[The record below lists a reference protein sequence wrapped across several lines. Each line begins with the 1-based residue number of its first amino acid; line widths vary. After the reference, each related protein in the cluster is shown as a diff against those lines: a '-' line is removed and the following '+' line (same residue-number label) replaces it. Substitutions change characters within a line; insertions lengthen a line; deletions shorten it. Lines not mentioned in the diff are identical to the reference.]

1 MKNYKVLILLILTLF
16 NSCSKEDEIN
26 QLNETIVNLQND
38 IAQLNSQINDYSS
51 QVNQLISQNN
61 ILLNQVENGLAQNN
75 ALSNQNNILLNQVEN
90 GLTQNNALSNQIDDL
105 NNLLNGFQDQIQE
118 YVAQIEVLTESNQI
132 LQSDNNSLTTQNNI
146 QSGQI
151 AELNFQLNN
160 FQIQIQEYI
169 DQIEVLTE
177 SNEILESD
185 NNSLNTQVNNLQ
197 DQLYTIQSQSAED
210 GLYLFNKIEIFE
222 PPFGGTMWD
231 LPDLIKSSDYTIY
244 STSSYQGIETRLF
257 YDKSIPDFINYPAHV
272 YKVNF
277 GDDLS
282 IDFEIYTEF
291 TQQEAGNIEQK
302 YAPLIGQLGK
312 DLRKNIISFEFLKGQ
327 EVASAQRTDDL
338 NYANITFHTEWLT
351 NVVETRPDGDKTEE
365 LLIHESAHLSIDPY
379 VYGQQEWTDAVNLDG
394 NYLSTYAKDNPNSED
409 VAETFQAY
417 IAVKYFPDRIS
428 NSLRD
433 TILSVCLNR
442 FKYFDSLNL
451 DLSIYK

>member
-1 MKNYKVLILLILTLF
+1 MKSYKVLILLVFIVV

-38 IAQLNSQINDYSS
+38 IAQLNSQINDFSS
-51 QVNQLISQNN
+51 QVNQLTNQNNTLLSQVENASTQNN
-61 ILLNQVENGLAQNN
+61 ILL
-75 ALSNQNNILLNQVEN
+75 S
-90 GLTQNNALSNQIDDL
+90 QIDDL

-118 YVAQIEVLTESNQI
+118 YVAQIEVLTESN
-132 LQSDNNSLTTQNNI
+132 
-146 QSGQI
+146 
-151 AELNFQLNN
+151 
-160 FQIQIQEYI
+160 
-169 DQIEVLTE
+169 
-177 SNEILESD
+177 EILESD
-185 NNSLNTQVNNLQ
+185 NNSLNNQINNLQ
-197 DQLYTIQSQSAED
+197 DQLYTIQSQSAVD
-210 GLYLFNKIEIFE
+210 GLYLFNKIEILE

-231 LPDLIKSSDYTIY
+231 LPDLITSSDYTIY

-257 YDKSIPDFINYPAHV
+257 YDKSIPDFINYPAHI

-277 GDDLS
+277 GDNLS
-282 IDFEIYTEF
+282 IDFEIHTEF
-291 TQQEAGNIEQK
+291 TQEEAGNIEQK

-312 DLRKNIISFEFLKGQ
+312 DLRRNIKSFEFLKGE

-338 NYANITFHTEWLT
+338 NYANITFHTDWLT
-351 NVVETRPDGDKTEE
+351 LVETRFSGDRTEE

-379 VYGQQEWTDAVNLDG
+379 VYGQQGWTDAVNLDG

>member
-1 MKNYKVLILLILTLF
+1 MKSYKVLILLVFIVA

-38 IAQLNSQINDYSS
+38 IAQLNSQINDFSS
-51 QVNQLISQNN
+51 QVNQLTNQNNTLLSQVENSSTQNN
-61 ILLNQVENGLAQNN
+61 IL
-75 ALSNQNNILLNQVEN
+75 S
-90 GLTQNNALSNQIDDL
+90 SQIDDL

-118 YVAQIEVLTESNQI
+118 YVAQIEVLTESN
-132 LQSDNNSLTTQNNI
+132 
-146 QSGQI
+146 
-151 AELNFQLNN
+151 
-160 FQIQIQEYI
+160 
-169 DQIEVLTE
+169 
-177 SNEILESD
+177 EILESD
-185 NNSLNTQVNNLQ
+185 NNSLNNQINNLQ
-197 DQLYTIQSQSAED
+197 DQLYTIQSQSAVD
-210 GLYLFNKIEIFE
+210 GLYLFNKIEILE

-231 LPDLIKSSDYTIY
+231 LPDLITSSDYTIY

-257 YDKSIPDFINYPAHV
+257 YDKSIPDFINYPAHI

-277 GDDLS
+277 GDNLS
-282 IDFEIYTEF
+282 IDFEIHTEF
-291 TQQEAGNIEQK
+291 TQEEAGNIEQK

-312 DLRKNIISFEFLKGQ
+312 DLRRNIKSFEFLKGE

-338 NYANITFHTEWLT
+338 NYANITFHTDWLT
-351 NVVETRPDGDKTEE
+351 LVETRFSGDRTEE

-379 VYGQQEWTDAVNLDG
+379 VYGQQGWTDAVNLDG
-394 NYLSTYAKDNPNSED
+394 NYISTYAKDNPNSED

>member
-1 MKNYKVLILLILTLF
+1 MKNYKVLILLFFLVL

-38 IAQLNSQINDYSS
+38 IAQLNSQINDFSS
-51 QVNQLISQNN
+51 QVNQLT
-61 ILLNQVENGLAQNN
+61 
-75 ALSNQNNILLNQVEN
+75 
-90 GLTQNNALSNQIDDL
+90 TQNNTLSSQVEDAVTQNNTLSSQIDDL
-105 NNLLNGFQDQIQE
+105 NNILNGFQDQIQE
-118 YVAQIEVLTESNQI
+118 YVAQIQ
-132 LQSDNNSLTTQNNI
+132 
-146 QSGQI
+146 
-151 AELNFQLNN
+151 
-160 FQIQIQEYI
+160 
-169 DQIEVLTE
+169 VLTE

-185 NNSLNTQVNNLQ
+185 NNSLNTQINNLQ
-197 DQLYTIQSQSAED
+197 DQLYTIQSQSAVD
-210 GLYLFNKIEIFE
+210 GLYLFNKIEILE

-282 IDFEIYTEF
+282 IDFEIYTDF
-291 TQQEAGNIEQK
+291 TLEEAGNIEQK

-312 DLRKNIISFEFLKGQ
+312 DLRRNIKSFEFLKGE

-338 NYANITFHTEWLT
+338 NYANITFHIDWLT
-351 NVVETRPDGDKTEE
+351 LVETRFNGDRTEE

-379 VYGQQEWTDAVNLDG
+379 VYGQQGWTEAVNLDG
-394 NYLSTYAKDNPNSED
+394 NYLSTYAKDNPDSED
-409 VAETFQAY
+409 IAETFQAY

>member
-1 MKNYKVLILLILTLF
+1 MKNYKVLILLFFLVV

-26 QLNETIVNLQND
+26 QLNETIVNLQKD
-38 IAQLNSQINDYSS
+38 IALLNSQINDFSF
-51 QVNQLISQNN
+51 QVNQLTTQNN
-61 ILLNQVENGLAQNN
+61 TLSSQVEDA
-75 ALSNQNNILLNQVEN
+75 
-90 GLTQNNALSNQIDDL
+90 LTQNNTLSSQIDDL
-105 NNLLNGFQDQIQE
+105 NNILNGFQDQIQE
-118 YVAQIEVLTESNQI
+118 YVAQIQ
-132 LQSDNNSLTTQNNI
+132 
-146 QSGQI
+146 
-151 AELNFQLNN
+151 
-160 FQIQIQEYI
+160 
-169 DQIEVLTE
+169 VLTE

-185 NNSLNTQVNNLQ
+185 NNSLNTQINNLQ
-197 DQLYTIQSQSAED
+197 DQLYTIQSQSAVD
-210 GLYLFNKIEIFE
+210 GLYLFNKIEILE

-257 YDKSIPDFINYPAHV
+257 YDKSIPDFINYPAHI

-277 GDDLS
+277 GDNLS

-291 TQQEAGNIEQK
+291 TLEEAGNIEQK

-312 DLRKNIISFEFLKGQ
+312 DLRRNIKSFEFLKGE

-338 NYANITFHTEWLT
+338 NYANITFHTDWLT
-351 NVVETRPDGDKTEE
+351 LVETRFSGDRTEE

-379 VYGQQEWTDAVNLDG
+379 VYGQQGWTNAVNLDG

-409 VAETFQAY
+409 IAETFQAY

>member
-1 MKNYKVLILLILTLF
+1 MKSYKVLILLFFIVV

-38 IAQLNSQINDYSS
+38 IAQLNSQINEFSS
-51 QVNQLISQNN
+51 QVNQLTTQNN
-61 ILLNQVENGLAQNN
+61 TLSSQVEDA
-75 ALSNQNNILLNQVEN
+75 
-90 GLTQNNALSNQIDDL
+90 LTQNNTLSSQIDDL
-105 NNLLNGFQDQIQE
+105 NNILNGFQDQIQE
-118 YVAQIEVLTESNQI
+118 YVAQIQ
-132 LQSDNNSLTTQNNI
+132 
-146 QSGQI
+146 
-151 AELNFQLNN
+151 
-160 FQIQIQEYI
+160 
-169 DQIEVLTE
+169 VLTE

-185 NNSLNTQVNNLQ
+185 NNSLNTQINNLQ
-197 DQLYTIQSQSAED
+197 DQLYTIQSQSAVD
-210 GLYLFNKIEIFE
+210 GLYLFNKIEILE

-231 LPDLIKSSDYTIY
+231 LPDLITSSDYTIY

-257 YDKSIPDFINYPAHV
+257 YDKSIPDFINYPAHI
-272 YKVNF
+272 YKINF
-277 GDDLS
+277 GDNLS

-291 TQQEAGNIEQK
+291 TQEEAANIEQK

-312 DLRKNIISFEFLKGQ
+312 DLRRNIKSFEFLKGE

-338 NYANITFHTEWLT
+338 NYANITFHTDWLT
-351 NVVETRPDGDKTEE
+351 LVETRFSGDRTEE

-379 VYGQQEWTDAVNLDG
+379 VYGQQEWADAVSLDG
-394 NYLSTYAKDNPNSED
+394 NYISTYAQDNPNSED
-409 VAETFQAY
+409 IAETFQAY

>member
-1 MKNYKVLILLILTLF
+1 MKNYKVLFLLFFFIV

-38 IAQLNSQINDYSS
+38 IAQLNSQINDYSF

-61 ILLNQVENGLAQNN
+61 T
-75 ALSNQNNILLNQVEN
+75 LLNQVEN
-90 GLTQNNALSNQIDDL
+90 GLTQNNVLSNQIDDL

-118 YVAQIEVLTESNQI
+118 YVVQIEVLTESNQI
-132 LQSDNNSLTTQNNI
+132 LQSDNNSLTTQI
-146 QSGQI
+146 
-151 AELNFQLNN
+151 
-160 FQIQIQEYI
+160 
-169 DQIEVLTE
+169 
-177 SNEILESD
+177 
-185 NNSLNTQVNNLQ
+185 NNLQ
-197 DQLYTIQSQSAED
+197 DQLYTIQSQSAVD
-210 GLYLFNKIEIFE
+210 GLYLFNKIEILE
-222 PPFGGTMWD
+222 PPFSGTMWD

-244 STSSYQGIETRLF
+244 STSTYQGIETRLF

-282 IDFEIYTEF
+282 VDFEIYTEF
-291 TQQEAGNIEQK
+291 TQEEAESIEQK

-312 DLRKNIISFEFLKGQ
+312 DLRKNIKSFEFLKGE

-338 NYANITFHTEWLT
+338 NYANITFHTDWLT
-351 NVVETRPDGDKTEE
+351 NIVETRPDGDKTEE

-379 VYGQQEWTDAVNLDG
+379 VYGQQGWTDAVNLDG
-394 NYLSTYAKDNPNSED
+394 IFLSTYAKDNPDSED
-409 VAETFQAY
+409 IAETFQAY
-417 IAVKYFPDRIS
+417 IAVKYYPDRIS

>member
-1 MKNYKVLILLILTLF
+1 MKNYKLLILIVFLVV

-38 IAQLNSQINDYSS
+38 IAKLNSQITDYSIEI
-51 QVNQLISQNN
+51 NQ
-61 ILLNQVENGLAQNN
+61 
-75 ALSNQNNILLNQVEN
+75 
-90 GLTQNNALSNQIDDL
+90 
-105 NNLLNGFQDQIQE
+105 
-118 YVAQIEVLTESNQI
+118 
-132 LQSDNNSLTTQNNI
+132 LTTQNNT
-146 QSGQI
+146 QSSQI

-169 DQIEVLTE
+169 DQIQVLTE
-177 SNEILESD
+177 SNEILDSD
-185 NNSLNTQVNNLQ
+185 NNSLNIQITDLQ
-197 DQLYTIQSQSAED
+197 DQLYAIQSQSAED
-210 GLYLFNKIEIFE
+210 GLYLFNKIEILE
-222 PPFGGTMWD
+222 SPFSGTMWD

-257 YDKSIPDFINYPAHV
+257 YDKSIPDFINYPAHI

-291 TQQEAGNIEQK
+291 TQEEAGNIEQK

-312 DLRKNIISFEFLKGQ
+312 DLRRNIKSFEFLKGE

-338 NYANITFHTEWLT
+338 NYANISFHIDWLT
-351 NVVETRPDGDKTEE
+351 NIVETRPDGDKTEE

-379 VYGQQEWTDAVNLDG
+379 VYGQQGWTDAVNLDG
-394 NYLSTYAKDNPNSED
+394 NFLSAYAKDNPNSED

-417 IAVKYFPDRIS
+417 IAVKFFPDRIS

>member
-1 MKNYKVLILLILTLF
+1 MKSYKVLILLFFIVV

-38 IAQLNSQINDYSS
+38 IAQLNSQINDFSS
-51 QVNQLISQNN
+51 QVNQLTTQNN
-61 ILLNQVENGLAQNN
+61 TLSSQVQDA
-75 ALSNQNNILLNQVEN
+75 
-90 GLTQNNALSNQIDDL
+90 LTQNNTLSSQIDDL
-105 NNLLNGFQDQIQE
+105 NNILNGFQDQIQE
-118 YVAQIEVLTESNQI
+118 YVAQIQ
-132 LQSDNNSLTTQNNI
+132 
-146 QSGQI
+146 
-151 AELNFQLNN
+151 
-160 FQIQIQEYI
+160 
-169 DQIEVLTE
+169 VLTE

-185 NNSLNTQVNNLQ
+185 NNSLNTQINNLQ
-197 DQLYTIQSQSAED
+197 DQLYTIQSQSAVD
-210 GLYLFNKIEIFE
+210 GLYLFNKIEILE

-277 GDDLS
+277 GDNLS

-291 TQQEAGNIEQK
+291 TLEEAGNIEQK

-312 DLRKNIISFEFLKGQ
+312 DLRRNIKSFEFLKGE

-338 NYANITFHTEWLT
+338 NYANITFHTDWLT
-351 NVVETRPDGDKTEE
+351 LVETRFSGDRTEE

-379 VYGQQEWTDAVNLDG
+379 VYGQQGWTDAVNLDG

-409 VAETFQAY
+409 IAETFQAY

>member
-1 MKNYKVLILLILTLF
+1 MKSYKVLILLFFIVV

-38 IAQLNSQINDYSS
+38 IAQLNSQINEFSS
-51 QVNQLISQNN
+51 QVNQLTTQNN
-61 ILLNQVENGLAQNN
+61 TLSSQVKDA
-75 ALSNQNNILLNQVEN
+75 
-90 GLTQNNALSNQIDDL
+90 LTQNNTLSSQIDDL
-105 NNLLNGFQDQIQE
+105 NNTLNGFQDQIQE
-118 YVAQIEVLTESNQI
+118 YVAQIQ
-132 LQSDNNSLTTQNNI
+132 
-146 QSGQI
+146 
-151 AELNFQLNN
+151 
-160 FQIQIQEYI
+160 
-169 DQIEVLTE
+169 VLTE

-185 NNSLNTQVNNLQ
+185 NNSLNTQINNLQ
-197 DQLYTIQSQSAED
+197 DQLYTIQSQSAVD
-210 GLYLFNKIEIFE
+210 GLYLFNKIEILE

-291 TQQEAGNIEQK
+291 TLEEAGNIEQK

-312 DLRKNIISFEFLKGQ
+312 DLRRNIKSFEFLKGE

-338 NYANITFHTEWLT
+338 NYANITFHTDWLT
-351 NVVETRPDGDKTEE
+351 LVETRFSGDRTEE

-379 VYGQQEWTDAVNLDG
+379 VYGQQGWTDAVNLDG
-394 NYLSTYAKDNPNSED
+394 NYISTYAKDNPNSED

>member
-1 MKNYKVLILLILTLF
+1 MKYLFSMKNYKLLILLTFIIV

-38 IAQLNSQINDYSS
+38 IAKLNSQINDYS
-51 QVNQLISQNN
+51 VEINQ
-61 ILLNQVENGLAQNN
+61 
-75 ALSNQNNILLNQVEN
+75 
-90 GLTQNNALSNQIDDL
+90 
-105 NNLLNGFQDQIQE
+105 
-118 YVAQIEVLTESNQI
+118 
-132 LQSDNNSLTTQNNI
+132 LTTQNNT
-146 QSGQI
+146 QSSQI

-169 DQIEVLTE
+169 DQIQVLTE
-177 SNEILESD
+177 SNEILDSD
-185 NNSLNTQVNNLQ
+185 NNILNTQINDLQ

-210 GLYLFNKIEIFE
+210 GLYLFNKIEILE
-222 PPFGGTMWD
+222 PAFAGTMWD

-277 GDDLS
+277 GDNLS
-282 IDFEIYTEF
+282 IDFEIHTEF
-291 TQQEAGNIEQK
+291 TQEEAGNIEQK

-312 DLRKNIISFEFLKGQ
+312 DLRRNIKSFEFLKGE

-338 NYANITFHTEWLT
+338 NYANITFHTDWLT
-351 NVVETRPDGDKTEE
+351 LVETRFSGDRTEE

-379 VYGQQEWTDAVNLDG
+379 VYGQQGWTDAVNLDG
-394 NYLSTYAKDNPNSED
+394 NYLSTYAQDNPNSED
-409 VAETFQAY
+409 IAETFQAY

>member
-1 MKNYKVLILLILTLF
+1 MKSYKVLILLFFIVV

-38 IAQLNSQINDYSS
+38 IAQLNSQINDFSS
-51 QVNQLISQNN
+51 QVNQLTNQNNTLLSQVENASTQNN
-61 ILLNQVENGLAQNN
+61 IL
-75 ALSNQNNILLNQVEN
+75 S
-90 GLTQNNALSNQIDDL
+90 SQIDDL

-118 YVAQIEVLTESNQI
+118 YVAQIEVLTESN
-132 LQSDNNSLTTQNNI
+132 
-146 QSGQI
+146 
-151 AELNFQLNN
+151 
-160 FQIQIQEYI
+160 
-169 DQIEVLTE
+169 
-177 SNEILESD
+177 EILESD
-185 NNSLNTQVNNLQ
+185 NNSLNNQINNLQ
-197 DQLYTIQSQSAED
+197 DQLYTIQSQSAVD
-210 GLYLFNKIEIFE
+210 GLYLFNKIEILE

-231 LPDLIKSSDYTIY
+231 LPDLITSSDYTIY

-257 YDKSIPDFINYPAHV
+257 YDKSIPDFINYPAHI

-277 GDDLS
+277 GDNLS
-282 IDFEIYTEF
+282 IDFEIHTEF
-291 TQQEAGNIEQK
+291 TQEEAGNIEQK

-312 DLRKNIISFEFLKGQ
+312 DLRRNIKSFEFLKGE

-338 NYANITFHTEWLT
+338 NYANITFHTDWLT
-351 NVVETRPDGDKTEE
+351 LVETRFSGDRTEE

-379 VYGQQEWTDAVNLDG
+379 VYGQQGWTDAVNLDG
-394 NYLSTYAKDNPNSED
+394 NYLSTYAKDNANSED

>member
-1 MKNYKVLILLILTLF
+1 MKNYKVLFLLFFFIV

-132 LQSDNNSLTTQNNI
+132 LQSDNNSLTTQI
-146 QSGQI
+146 
-151 AELNFQLNN
+151 
-160 FQIQIQEYI
+160 
-169 DQIEVLTE
+169 
-177 SNEILESD
+177 
-185 NNSLNTQVNNLQ
+185 NNLQ
-197 DQLYTIQSQSAED
+197 DQLYTIQSQSAVD
-210 GLYLFNKIEIFE
+210 GLYLFNKIEILE

-351 NVVETRPDGDKTEE
+351 SVVETRSDGDKTEE

>member
-1 MKNYKVLILLILTLF
+1 MKNYKVLILLFFIVV

-38 IAQLNSQINDYSS
+38 IAQLNYQINDFSS
-51 QVNQLISQNN
+51 QVNQLTTQNN
-61 ILLNQVENGLAQNN
+61 TLSSQVQDA
-75 ALSNQNNILLNQVEN
+75 
-90 GLTQNNALSNQIDDL
+90 LTQNNTLSSQIDDL
-105 NNLLNGFQDQIQE
+105 NNILNGFQDQIQE
-118 YVAQIEVLTESNQI
+118 YVAQIQ
-132 LQSDNNSLTTQNNI
+132 
-146 QSGQI
+146 
-151 AELNFQLNN
+151 
-160 FQIQIQEYI
+160 
-169 DQIEVLTE
+169 VLTE

-185 NNSLNTQVNNLQ
+185 NNSLTTQINNLQ
-197 DQLYTIQSQSAED
+197 DQLYTIQSQSAVD
-210 GLYLFNKIEIFE
+210 GLYLFNKIEILE

-277 GDDLS
+277 GDNLS

-291 TQQEAGNIEQK
+291 TLEEAGNIEQK

-312 DLRKNIISFEFLKGQ
+312 DLRRNIKSFEFLKGE

-338 NYANITFHTEWLT
+338 NYANITFHTDWLT
-351 NVVETRPDGDKTEE
+351 NIVETRTDGDKTEE

-379 VYGQQEWTDAVNLDG
+379 VYGQQGWTDAVNLDG

-409 VAETFQAY
+409 IAETFQAY

>member
-1 MKNYKVLILLILTLF
+1 MKNYKVLFLLFFFIV

-132 LQSDNNSLTTQNNI
+132 LQSDNNSLTTQI
-146 QSGQI
+146 
-151 AELNFQLNN
+151 
-160 FQIQIQEYI
+160 
-169 DQIEVLTE
+169 
-177 SNEILESD
+177 
-185 NNSLNTQVNNLQ
+185 NNLQ
-197 DQLYTIQSQSAED
+197 DQLYTIQSQSAVD
-210 GLYLFNKIEIFE
+210 GLYLFNKIEILE
-222 PPFGGTMWD
+222 PPFSGTMWD

-312 DLRKNIISFEFLKGQ
+312 DLRKNIISFEFLKG
-327 EVASAQRTDDL
+327 EEAASAQRTDDL

-351 NVVETRPDGDKTEE
+351 SVVETRPEGDKTEE

-442 FKYFDSLNL
+442 FEYFDSLNL

>member
-1 MKNYKVLILLILTLF
+1 MKSYKVLILLVFIVS

-38 IAQLNSQINDYSS
+38 IAQLNSQINDFSS
-51 QVNQLISQNN
+51 QVNQLTTQNN
-61 ILLNQVENGLAQNN
+61 TLSSQVQDA
-75 ALSNQNNILLNQVEN
+75 
-90 GLTQNNALSNQIDDL
+90 LTQNNTLSSQIDDL
-105 NNLLNGFQDQIQE
+105 NNILNGFQDQIQE
-118 YVAQIEVLTESNQI
+118 YVAQIQ
-132 LQSDNNSLTTQNNI
+132 
-146 QSGQI
+146 
-151 AELNFQLNN
+151 
-160 FQIQIQEYI
+160 
-169 DQIEVLTE
+169 VLTE
-177 SNEILESD
+177 SNEILESE
-185 NNSLNTQVNNLQ
+185 NNSLTTQINNLQ
-197 DQLYTIQSQSAED
+197 DQLYTIQSQSAVD
-210 GLYLFNKIEIFE
+210 GLYLFNKIEILE

-291 TQQEAGNIEQK
+291 TLEEAGNIEQK

-312 DLRKNIISFEFLKGQ
+312 DLRRNIKSFEFLKGE

-338 NYANITFHTEWLT
+338 NYANITFHTDWLT
-351 NVVETRPDGDKTEE
+351 LVETRFSGDRTEE

-394 NYLSTYAKDNPNSED
+394 NYISTYAKDNPNSED

>member
-1 MKNYKVLILLILTLF
+1 MKSYKVLILLLF
-16 NSCSKEDEIN
+16 IVVNSCSKEDEIN

-38 IAQLNSQINDYSS
+38 IAQLNSQINDFSS
-51 QVNQLISQNN
+51 QVNQLTNQNNTLLSQVENASTQNN
-61 ILLNQVENGLAQNN
+61 IL
-75 ALSNQNNILLNQVEN
+75 S
-90 GLTQNNALSNQIDDL
+90 SQIDDL

-118 YVAQIEVLTESNQI
+118 YVAQIEVLTESN
-132 LQSDNNSLTTQNNI
+132 
-146 QSGQI
+146 
-151 AELNFQLNN
+151 
-160 FQIQIQEYI
+160 
-169 DQIEVLTE
+169 
-177 SNEILESD
+177 EILESD
-185 NNSLNTQVNNLQ
+185 NNSLNNQINNLQ
-197 DQLYTIQSQSAED
+197 DQLYTIQSQSAVD
-210 GLYLFNKIEIFE
+210 GLYLFNKIEILE

-231 LPDLIKSSDYTIY
+231 LPDLITSSDYTIY

-257 YDKSIPDFINYPAHV
+257 YDKSIPDFINYPAHI

-277 GDDLS
+277 GDNLS
-282 IDFEIYTEF
+282 IDFEIHTEF
-291 TQQEAGNIEQK
+291 TQEEAGNIEQK

-312 DLRKNIISFEFLKGQ
+312 DLRRNIKSFEFLKGE

-338 NYANITFHTEWLT
+338 NYANITFHTDWLT
-351 NVVETRPDGDKTEE
+351 LVETRFSGDRTEE

-379 VYGQQEWTDAVNLDG
+379 VYGQQGWTDAVNLDG
-394 NYLSTYAKDNPNSED
+394 NYLSTYAKDNANSED

>member
-1 MKNYKVLILLILTLF
+1 MKSYKVLILLFFVVI

-51 QVNQLISQNN
+51 QINELTSQNN
-61 ILLNQVENGLAQNN
+61 T
-75 ALSNQNNILLNQVEN
+75 LSNQVDNLD
-90 GLTQNNALSNQIDDL
+90 NQIIDL
-105 NNLLNGFQDQIQE
+105 NDQLNGFQ
-118 YVAQIEVLTESNQI
+118 A
-132 LQSDNNSLTTQNNI
+132 
-146 QSGQI
+146 
-151 AELNFQLNN
+151 
-160 FQIQIQEYI
+160 QIQEYI
-169 DQIEVLTE
+169 DQIQVLTE

-185 NNSLNTQVNNLQ
+185 NNSLNTQINNLQ
-197 DQLYTIQSQSAED
+197 DQLYTIQSQSAVD
-210 GLYLFNKIEIFE
+210 GLYLFNKIEILE

-231 LPDLIKSSDYTIY
+231 LPDLITSSDYTIY
-244 STSSYQGIETRLF
+244 STSVYQGIETRLF
-257 YDKSIPDFINYPAHV
+257 YDRSIPDFIDYPAHI

-277 GDDLS
+277 GDGLS
-282 IDFEIYTEF
+282 VDFEIYSEF
-291 TQQEAGNIEQK
+291 TEEEAESIEQK

-312 DLRKNIISFEFLKGQ
+312 ELRKNIKSFEFLKGD
-327 EVASAQRTDDL
+327 EVATAQRSDDL
-338 NYANITFHTEWLT
+338 NYANITLHTGWLN
-351 NVVETRPDGDKTEE
+351 NVVQTRPDGDKTEE

-379 VYGQQEWTDAVNLDG
+379 VYGQQGWVDAVNLDG
-394 NYLSTYAKDNPNSED
+394 NYLSTYAKDNPDSED
-409 VAETFQAY
+409 IAETFQAY

>member
-1 MKNYKVLILLILTLF
+1 MKNYKLLILLIF
-16 NSCSKEDEIN
+16 IIVNSCSKEDEIN

-38 IAQLNSQINDYSS
+38 IAQLNSQINDYSF

-61 ILLNQVENGLAQNN
+61 T
-75 ALSNQNNILLNQVEN
+75 LLNQVEN
-90 GLTQNNALSNQIDDL
+90 GLTQNNVLSNQIDDL

-118 YVAQIEVLTESNQI
+118 YVVQIEVLTESNQI
-132 LQSDNNSLTTQNNI
+132 LQSDNNSLTTQI
-146 QSGQI
+146 
-151 AELNFQLNN
+151 
-160 FQIQIQEYI
+160 
-169 DQIEVLTE
+169 
-177 SNEILESD
+177 
-185 NNSLNTQVNNLQ
+185 NNLQ
-197 DQLYTIQSQSAED
+197 DQLYTIQSQSAVD
-210 GLYLFNKIEIFE
+210 GLYLFNKIEILE
-222 PPFGGTMWD
+222 PPFSGTMWD

-244 STSSYQGIETRLF
+244 STSTYQGIETRLF

-282 IDFEIYTEF
+282 VDFEIYTEF
-291 TQQEAGNIEQK
+291 TQEEAESIEQK

-312 DLRKNIISFEFLKGQ
+312 DLRKNIKSFEFLKGE

-338 NYANITFHTEWLT
+338 NYANITFHTDWLT
-351 NVVETRPDGDKTEE
+351 NIVETRPDGDKTEE

-379 VYGQQEWTDAVNLDG
+379 VYGQQGWTDAVNLDG
-394 NYLSTYAKDNPNSED
+394 IFLSTYAKDNPDSED
-409 VAETFQAY
+409 IAETFQAY
-417 IAVKYFPDRIS
+417 IAVKYYPDRIS

>member
-38 IAQLNSQINDYSS
+38 IAQLNSQLIDYSIEI
-51 QVNQLISQNN
+51 NQ
-61 ILLNQVENGLAQNN
+61 
-75 ALSNQNNILLNQVEN
+75 
-90 GLTQNNALSNQIDDL
+90 
-105 NNLLNGFQDQIQE
+105 
-118 YVAQIEVLTESNQI
+118 
-132 LQSDNNSLTTQNNI
+132 LTTQNNI

-277 GDDLS
+277 GDT
-282 IDFEIYTEF
+282 Y
-291 TQQEAGNIEQK
+291 
-302 YAPLIGQLGK
+302 
-312 DLRKNIISFEFLKGQ
+312 
-327 EVASAQRTDDL
+327 
-338 NYANITFHTEWLT
+338 
-351 NVVETRPDGDKTEE
+351 
-365 LLIHESAHLSIDPY
+365 LLILKFILSSHNRRQVISNKN
-379 VYGQQEWTDAVNLDG
+379 TLLLLVNLVR
-394 NYLSTYAKDNPNSED
+394 T
-409 VAETFQAY
+409 
-417 IAVKYFPDRIS
+417 
-428 NSLRD
+428 
-433 TILSVCLNR
+433 
-442 FKYFDSLNL
+442 
-451 DLSIYK
+451 

>member
-1 MKNYKVLILLILTLF
+1 MKYLFSLKNYKLLILLTFIIV

-38 IAQLNSQINDYSS
+38 IAKLNSQINDYS
-51 QVNQLISQNN
+51 VEINQ
-61 ILLNQVENGLAQNN
+61 
-75 ALSNQNNILLNQVEN
+75 
-90 GLTQNNALSNQIDDL
+90 
-105 NNLLNGFQDQIQE
+105 
-118 YVAQIEVLTESNQI
+118 
-132 LQSDNNSLTTQNNI
+132 LTTQNNT
-146 QSGQI
+146 QSSQI

-169 DQIEVLTE
+169 DQIQVLTE
-177 SNEILESD
+177 SNEILDSD
-185 NNSLNTQVNNLQ
+185 NNILNTQINDLQ

-210 GLYLFNKIEIFE
+210 GLYLFNKIEILE
-222 PPFGGTMWD
+222 PPFAGTMWD

-277 GDDLS
+277 GDNLS
-282 IDFEIYTEF
+282 IDFEIHTEF
-291 TQQEAGNIEQK
+291 TQEEAGNIEQK

-312 DLRKNIISFEFLKGQ
+312 DLRRNIKSFEFLKGE

-338 NYANITFHTEWLT
+338 NYANITFHIDWLT
-351 NVVETRPDGDKTEE
+351 NIVETRPDGDKTEE

-379 VYGQQEWTDAVNLDG
+379 VYGQQGWTDAVNLDG
-394 NYLSTYAKDNPNSED
+394 NFLSTYAKDNPESED

-417 IAVKYFPDRIS
+417 IAVKYFPERIS
-428 NSLRD
+428 SSLRD

-442 FKYFDSLNL
+442 FKYFDTLNL

>member
-1 MKNYKVLILLILTLF
+1 MRNYKYLFLSVFLIFI
-16 NSCSKEDEIN
+16 SCSKEDEIN
-26 QLNETIVNLQND
+26 ELNETIVELQSE
-38 IAQLNSQINDYSS
+38 IAKLNSDINDYAV
-51 QVNQLISQNN
+51 QINQLISQNN
-61 ILLNQVENGLAQNN
+61 IQL
-75 ALSNQNNILLNQVEN
+75 
-90 GLTQNNALSNQIDDL
+90 
-105 NNLLNGFQDQIQE
+105 
-118 YVAQIEVLTESNQI
+118 
-132 LQSDNNSLTTQNNI
+132 
-146 QSGQI
+146 GQI
-151 AELNFQLNN
+151 NELNFQISG
-160 FQIQIQEYI
+160 FQNQIEEYI
-169 DQIEVLTE
+169 NQIEVLTE
-177 SNEILESD
+177 SNEIFESD
-185 NNSLNTQVNNLQ
+185 NNNLTNQLNDLQ
-197 DQLYTIQSQSAED
+197 DQLYLIRSQSAED
-210 GLYLFNKIEIFE
+210 GVYLFNKIEITD

-231 LPDLIKSSDYTIY
+231 LPDLITSYDYTIY

-291 TQQEAGNIEQK
+291 TQEEAGNIEQK

-312 DLRKNIISFEFLKGQ
+312 DLRRNIKSFEFLKGE
-327 EVASAQRTDDL
+327 EVASAQRSDDL
-338 NYANITFHTEWLT
+338 NYANITFHTDWLI
-351 NVVETRPDGDKTEE
+351 NIVETRPDGDKTEE

-379 VYGQQEWTDAVNLDG
+379 VYGQQGWTDAVNLDG
-394 NYLSTYAKDNPNSED
+394 NFLSTYAKDNPDSED

>member
-1 MKNYKVLILLILTLF
+1 MKNYKLLILIVFLVV

-38 IAQLNSQINDYSS
+38 IAQLNSQISDFSS
-51 QVNQLISQNN
+51 QVNQLTIQNN
-61 ILLNQVENGLAQNN
+61 TLSSQVAD
-75 ALSNQNNILLNQVEN
+75 AT
-90 GLTQNNALSNQIDDL
+90 TQNNTLSSQIDDL

-118 YVAQIEVLTESNQI
+118 YVAQIQ
-132 LQSDNNSLTTQNNI
+132 
-146 QSGQI
+146 
-151 AELNFQLNN
+151 
-160 FQIQIQEYI
+160 
-169 DQIEVLTE
+169 VLTE

-185 NNSLNTQVNNLQ
+185 NNSLNTQLNNLQ
-197 DQLYTIQSQSAED
+197 DQLYTIQSQSAVD
-210 GLYLFNKIEIFE
+210 GLYLFNKIEILE

-272 YKVNF
+272 YIVNF

-291 TQQEAGNIEQK
+291 TLEEADNIEQK
-302 YAPLIGQLGK
+302 YAPLIGQLGN
-312 DLRKNIISFEFLKGQ
+312 DLRRNIKSFEFLKGD
-327 EVASAQRTDDL
+327 EVASAQRTEDL
-338 NYANITFHTEWLT
+338 NYANITFHTDWLT
-351 NVVETRPDGDKTEE
+351 LVETRFSGDRTEE

-379 VYGQQEWTDAVNLDG
+379 VYGQQGWTDAVNLDG
-394 NYLSTYAKDNPNSED
+394 NFLSTYAKDNPDSED
-409 VAETFQAY
+409 IAETFQAY
-417 IAVKYFPDRIS
+417 IAVKYFPERIS

>member
-1 MKNYKVLILLILTLF
+1 MKNYKVLFLLFFFIV

-38 IAQLNSQINDYSS
+38 IAQLNSQINDYSF

-75 ALSNQNNILLNQVEN
+75 ALSNQ
-90 GLTQNNALSNQIDDL
+90 IDDL

-118 YVAQIEVLTESNQI
+118 YVVQIEVLTESNQI
-132 LQSDNNSLTTQNNI
+132 LQSDNNSLTTQI
-146 QSGQI
+146 
-151 AELNFQLNN
+151 
-160 FQIQIQEYI
+160 
-169 DQIEVLTE
+169 
-177 SNEILESD
+177 
-185 NNSLNTQVNNLQ
+185 NNLQ
-197 DQLYTIQSQSAED
+197 DQLYTIQSQSAVD
-210 GLYLFNKIEIFE
+210 GLYLFNKIEILE
-222 PPFGGTMWD
+222 PPFSGTMWD

-244 STSSYQGIETRLF
+244 STSTYQGIETRLF

-282 IDFEIYTEF
+282 VDFEIYTEF
-291 TQQEAGNIEQK
+291 TQEEAESIEQK

-312 DLRKNIISFEFLKGQ
+312 DLRKNIKSFEFLKGE

-338 NYANITFHTEWLT
+338 NYANITFHTDWLT
-351 NVVETRPDGDKTEE
+351 NIVETRPDGDKTEE

-379 VYGQQEWTDAVNLDG
+379 VYGQQGWTDAVNLDG
-394 NYLSTYAKDNPNSED
+394 IFLSTYAKDNPDSED
-409 VAETFQAY
+409 IAETFQAY
-417 IAVKYFPDRIS
+417 IAVKYYPDRIS

>member
-1 MKNYKVLILLILTLF
+1 MKNYKVLILLFFIVV

-38 IAQLNSQINDYSS
+38 IAQLNSQINDFSS
-51 QVNQLISQNN
+51 QVNQLTTQNN
-61 ILLNQVENGLAQNN
+61 TLLSQVQDA
-75 ALSNQNNILLNQVEN
+75 
-90 GLTQNNALSNQIDDL
+90 LTQNNTLSSQIDDL
-105 NNLLNGFQDQIQE
+105 NNILNGFQDQIQE
-118 YVAQIEVLTESNQI
+118 YVAQIQ
-132 LQSDNNSLTTQNNI
+132 
-146 QSGQI
+146 
-151 AELNFQLNN
+151 
-160 FQIQIQEYI
+160 
-169 DQIEVLTE
+169 VLTE

-185 NNSLNTQVNNLQ
+185 NNSLTTQINNLQ
-197 DQLYTIQSQSAED
+197 DQLYTIQSQSAVD
-210 GLYLFNKIEIFE
+210 GLYLFNKIEILE

-282 IDFEIYTEF
+282 IDFEIYTDF
-291 TQQEAGNIEQK
+291 TLEEAGNIEQK

-312 DLRKNIISFEFLKGQ
+312 DLRRNIKSFEFLKGE

-338 NYANITFHTEWLT
+338 NYANITFHTDWLT
-351 NVVETRPDGDKTEE
+351 LVETRFSGDRTEE

-379 VYGQQEWTDAVNLDG
+379 VYGQQGWTEAVNLDG
-394 NYLSTYAKDNPNSED
+394 NYLSTYAKDNPDSED
-409 VAETFQAY
+409 IAETFQAY

>member
-1 MKNYKVLILLILTLF
+1 MKNYKLLILLTFIIV

-38 IAQLNSQINDYSS
+38 IAKLNSQINDYS
-51 QVNQLISQNN
+51 VEINQ
-61 ILLNQVENGLAQNN
+61 
-75 ALSNQNNILLNQVEN
+75 
-90 GLTQNNALSNQIDDL
+90 
-105 NNLLNGFQDQIQE
+105 
-118 YVAQIEVLTESNQI
+118 
-132 LQSDNNSLTTQNNI
+132 LTTQNNT
-146 QSGQI
+146 QSSQI

-169 DQIEVLTE
+169 DQIQVLTE
-177 SNEILESD
+177 SNEILDSD
-185 NNSLNTQVNNLQ
+185 NNILNTQINDLQ

-210 GLYLFNKIEIFE
+210 GLYLFNKIEILE
-222 PPFGGTMWD
+222 PPFAGTMWD

-277 GDDLS
+277 GDNLS
-282 IDFEIYTEF
+282 IDFEIHTEF
-291 TQQEAGNIEQK
+291 TQEEAGNIEQK

-312 DLRKNIISFEFLKGQ
+312 DLRRNIKSFEFLKGE

-338 NYANITFHTEWLT
+338 NYANITFHTDWLT
-351 NVVETRPDGDKTEE
+351 LVETRFSGDRTEE

-379 VYGQQEWTDAVNLDG
+379 VYGQQGWTDAVNLDG

>member
-1 MKNYKVLILLILTLF
+1 MKSYKVLILLFFIVV

-38 IAQLNSQINDYSS
+38 IAQLNSQINDFSS
-51 QVNQLISQNN
+51 QVNQLTTQNN
-61 ILLNQVENGLAQNN
+61 TLSSQVQDA
-75 ALSNQNNILLNQVEN
+75 
-90 GLTQNNALSNQIDDL
+90 LTQNNTLSSQIDDL
-105 NNLLNGFQDQIQE
+105 NNILNGFQDQIQE
-118 YVAQIEVLTESNQI
+118 YVAQIQ
-132 LQSDNNSLTTQNNI
+132 
-146 QSGQI
+146 
-151 AELNFQLNN
+151 
-160 FQIQIQEYI
+160 
-169 DQIEVLTE
+169 VLTE

-185 NNSLNTQVNNLQ
+185 NNSLTTQINNLQ
-197 DQLYTIQSQSAED
+197 DQLYTIQSQSAVD
-210 GLYLFNKIEIFE
+210 GLYLFNKIEILE

-291 TQQEAGNIEQK
+291 TLEEAGNIEQK

-312 DLRKNIISFEFLKGQ
+312 DLRRNIKSFEFLKGE

-338 NYANITFHTEWLT
+338 NYANITFHTDWLT
-351 NVVETRPDGDKTEE
+351 LVETTFSGDRTEE

-379 VYGQQEWTDAVNLDG
+379 VYGQQGWTNAVNLDG

-409 VAETFQAY
+409 IAETFQAY